1 MEPVGQPKKSPHDTV
16 KFSVQEILARLEEG
30 RLYVRRTEG
39 GSSLETAHTGAP
51 AQERRH
57 AHGVGVTQE
66 RRNYT
71 PLEIPTLFPEKGA
84 ILILLVGGFA
94 DQRAITQAVPFW
106 NDDEGSSYLIWQALR
121 SAGLLHKKD
130 EDFAMG
136 RGGFWDD
143 RPPRT
148 HGLAMTYAGFSPKG
162 DIIDFDRITRPWNL
176 DRLQTLIFETHA
188 RSMGK
193 LKVVTLGNAARV
205 MVCAAAYGLPDVPI
219 LSLSE
224 PTTETLAALKLGKD
238 SAAKHWIE
246 WAANVLAIGKS

>member
-1 MEPVGQPKKSPHDTV
+1 MGPTEPVHIPSHITA

-30 RLYVRRTEG
+30 RVYVRRTEN
-39 GSSLETAHTGAP
+39 GSTLETTHAATPVQDRRQAP
-51 AQERRH
+51 DGEIPLERRTF
-57 AHGVGVTQE
+57 A
-66 RRNYT
+66 
-71 PLEIPTLFPEKGA
+71 PLEVPTLFPGKGA
-84 ILILLVGGFA
+84 ILILLVGGLA
-94 DQRAITQAVPFW
+94 DQKAINQPLPFW
-106 NDDEGSSYLIWQALR
+106 QDDDGSSYLVWQALR
-121 SAGLLHKKD
+121 TAGLLHKKD

-143 RPPRT
+143 KPPRT

-162 DIIDFDRITRPWNL
+162 EVVDFNRITRPWNL
-176 DRLQTLIFETHA
+176 DRLQTLIFEAHA

-193 LKVVTLGNAARV
+193 LKVVTLGNAARI
-205 MVCAAAYGLPDVPI
+205 MVCAAAYGLPDVPV

-224 PTTETLAALKLGKD
+224 PTAETLDALKIGKD

>member
-1 MEPVGQPKKSPHDTV
+1 MEPVDQPKKSPHETA
-16 KFSVQEILARLEEG
+16 KFSVQEILTRLEEG
-30 RLYVRRTEG
+30 RVYVRRTAD
-39 GSSLETAHTGAP
+39 GSTLETAHAEKP
-51 AQERRH
+51 AVDRRH
-57 AHGVGVTQE
+57 AQDTSVPKE
-66 RRNYT
+66 RRNFSAV
-71 PLEIPTLFPEKGA
+71 EVPTLFPEKGA

-94 DQRAITQAVPFW
+94 NQRSMNQPLPFW
-106 NDDEGSSYLIWQALR
+106 QDDQDGNYLIWQALR
-121 SAGLLHKKD
+121 AAGLLHKKD

-143 RPPRT
+143 KPPRT

-162 DIIDFDRITRPWNL
+162 EIIDFKLITRPWNMA
-176 DRLQTLIFETHA
+176 RLQTLIFEAHT
-188 RSMGK
+188 RSMAK

-224 PTTETLAALKLGKD
+224 PTPEALNALKLGQH
-238 SAAKHWIE
+238 AAAEHWIE